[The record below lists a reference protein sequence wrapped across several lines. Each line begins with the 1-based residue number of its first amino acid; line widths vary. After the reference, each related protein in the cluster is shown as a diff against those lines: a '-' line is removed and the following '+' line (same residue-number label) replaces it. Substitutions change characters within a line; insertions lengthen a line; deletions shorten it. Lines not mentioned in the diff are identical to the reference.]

1 MEHEQQTDSPSLL
14 RVGLIGDPVAHSYS
28 PRFQQAA
35 FDACGIPAHY
45 DLWRTEEG
53 ELSARIASLLA
64 PQSLGANITIP
75 YKEAV
80 LPLLDVVDPLAARIG
95 AVNTIVHR
103 NEYLYGYNTDAPGL
117 LHALVEL
124 GVGKLREPQYLASAG
139 GDELMRAREGDRV
152 RARGGDRDRQTHFVV
167 PPMGGGDR
175 VSAKG
180 DDWDRASAK
189 GGDRDRATARVAR
202 TFPLDGRDGRAW
214 QDLKESFSFEGYTVV
229 LLGAGG
235 AARGAA
241 FALVNASVERLVIVN
256 RNLERAQRLAAEV
269 QQESNCQVFC
279 LNDPEFLIPHP
290 ATLVINATPVGMHG
304 AGKQEQREAENAST
318 FSPLPA
324 EILARFAPDTVV
336 FDMIYNPTQ
345 TQLLCQA
352 RILGLRAVN
361 GLPMLLH
368 QGALAFT
375 LWTGQPAPL
384 EVMRSA
390 LL

>member
-1 MEHEQQTDSPSLL
+1 MELEQQRDSPSPL

-35 FDACGIPAHY
+35 FDACGIPARY
-45 DLWRTEEG
+45 ELWQTSES
-53 ELSARIASLLA
+53 ELPSRIASLLA

-80 LPLLDVVDPLAARIG
+80 LPLLDVVDPLANRIG

-117 LHALVEL
+117 LYALVEL
-124 GVGKLREPQYLASAG
+124 GVGKLLEPQYL
-139 GDELMRAREGDRV
+139 
-152 RARGGDRDRQTHFVV
+152 T
-167 PPMGGGDR
+167 
-175 VSAKG
+175 
-180 DDWDRASAK
+180 
-189 GGDRDRATARVAR
+189 
-202 TFPLDGRDGRAW
+202 PLKD
-214 QDLKESFSFEGYTVV
+214 SFSFEGYTVV

-241 FALVNASVERLVIVN
+241 FALVNASADRLVIVN

-269 QQESNCQVFC
+269 QQESSCQVFY
-279 LNDPEFLIPHP
+279 LNDPEFLIPHQRS
-290 ATLVINATPVGMHG
+290 LIINATPVGMHV
-304 AGKQEQREAENAST
+304 ANKQGNSEAENAS
-318 FSPLPA
+318 PLPA
-324 EILARFAPDTVV
+324 EVLARFAPDTVV
-336 FDMIYNPTQ
+336 FDMVYNPTQ

-352 RILGLRAVN
+352 RTLGLRAVS
-361 GLPMLLH
+361 GLSMLLH

-384 EVMRSA
+384 EVMRST

>member
-1 MEHEQQTDSPSLL
+1 MEYEKQTDSPSLL

-35 FDACGIPAHY
+35 FDARGIPARY
-45 DLWRTEEG
+45 ELWRTG
-53 ELSARIASLLA
+53 EDALSARIASLLA

-124 GVGKLREPQYLASAG
+124 GVGKLREPQYLATTRD
-139 GDELMRAREGDRV
+139 DELMSAREGDDRDGASAKGGG
-152 RARGGDRDRQTHFVV
+152 RDGASAKGGDRD
-167 PPMGGGDR
+167 G
-175 VSAKG
+175 
-180 DDWDRASAK
+180 ASAK

-202 TFPLDGRDGRAW
+202 TFPLDGRDGRAL

-235 AARGAA
+235 AARGAV

-279 LNDPEFLIPHP
+279 LNDPKFLIPHP
-290 ATLVINATPVGMHG
+290 ATLVINATPLGMHV

-324 EILARFAPDTVV
+324 EVLARFAPDTVV

>member
-167 PPMGGGDR
+167 PPMGGGDK
-175 VSAKG
+175 AKG
-180 DDWDRASAK
+180 DDRDRAK